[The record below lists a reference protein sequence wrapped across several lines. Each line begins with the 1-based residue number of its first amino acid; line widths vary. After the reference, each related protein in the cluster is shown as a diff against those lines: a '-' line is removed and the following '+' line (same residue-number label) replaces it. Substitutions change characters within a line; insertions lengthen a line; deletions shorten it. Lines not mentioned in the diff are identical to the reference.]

1 MGYFLVKFSLYILII
16 IINLILVIFLIVII
30 IMIFLISFVQN
41 YFTINK
47 IISNIMRIFYINSKK
62 NIYIIQLFKII
73 FLIYNN

>member
-47 IISNIMRIFYINSKK
+47 IISNIMRIFYNFFLNLIKK
-62 NIYIIQLFKII
+62 YKII
-73 FLIYNN
+73 NK